1 MRSGN
6 IRGTTMQRKNIVPT
20 LLLLTTLS
28 LAFIFMTA
36 EPVFA
41 ASVTLSPDQGKT
53 ATITSVS
60 GSGFTASTTYNIY
73 FAYNTSYETR
83 TSGTVATD
91 GSISRSITVPEIPG
105 GSYTVRVATPLESAS
120 DTFTVEPQLDL
131 SKTSVVVGEQVTV
144 NGTGFRASRN
154 VTIKFDNRA
163 TETTSTNSKGSFS
176 VRFRIPE
183 SSYGS
188 HEVTADDGT
197 NRLSIGLSVKQLV
210 TISPKSGTIGTKL
223 AVTGT
228 GFRGERAI
236 TITFDGDEVDTNP
249 ASITTGNNGSF
260 TASFQVPACINDTAE
275 VVAGDGKYTATAEFT
290 ILAGITLDPS
300 SANVGDTVS
309 ITGNGFR
316 SSRLITLT
324 LDDEEVDSRPVS
336 IRSDSM
342 GCFEVD
348 FIVPPSTSGVH
359 KVRTDDGSEIAE
371 VSFTTLSTISL
382 SPTGG
387 PINAE
392 VTIKGTGFGSSR
404 VVTIEFDD
412 NHVRTIATDVK
423 GNFTTQFVV
432 PQNRS
437 GKYNVVASDGVA
449 TAGAIFTVTTSIGV
463 TPVTGHVGTVITVNG
478 TGFTG
483 AVTVKYDDLVV
494 ATTTADANGAFSIS
508 FNAPK
513 SIHGHHTVTVS
524 GVINTIEATFT
535 MESDAPPAPTL
546 LLPEN
551 GARQNSR
558 SSFSWGVVND
568 PSGITYTLQI
578 ANDDSFNTLLLEKQG
593 LTQSP
598 YKLSGEEGLSSTDS
612 DAPYYWRV
620 KAVDGASNES
630 AWSTPRSFYV
640 RFIPQWA
647 IYVIIAVIAVV
658 ISVFATRRVYR
669 RS

>member
-1 MRSGN
+1 MN
-6 IRGTTMQRKNIVPT
+6 KRKIVST
-20 LLLLTTLS
+20 ALLLTTLS

-53 ATITSVS
+53 GTTTHVS
-60 GSGFTASTTYNIY
+60 GTGFTASTSYTIY
-73 FAYNTSYETR
+73 FGYNTSYETR

-105 GSYTVRVATPLESAS
+105 GSYTVRVATSSESAS
-120 DTFTVEPQLDL
+120 DTFAVTPQLDL

-144 NGTGFRASRN
+144 NGTGFRASRS
-154 VTIKFDNRA
+154 VTIKFDNRTA
-163 TETTSTNSKGSFS
+163 QTTSTNSKGSFS
-176 VRFRIPE
+176 VKVSIPE
-183 SSYGS
+183 SNYGS

-197 NRLSIGLSVKQLV
+197 NRLSIGLSVKQSA
-210 TISPKSGTIGTKL
+210 TISPKSGPVDTKL
-223 AVTGT
+223 TVTGT
-228 GFRGERAI
+228 GFRDERPI

-249 ASITTGNNGSF
+249 ASITTGENGSF
-260 TASFQVPACINDTAE
+260 TASFQVPTCVNGTVE
-275 VVAGDGKYTATAEFT
+275 VVASDGKYTATAEFT
-290 ILAGITLDPS
+290 IRASITLDPG
-300 SANVGDTVS
+300 SASVGDTVS
-309 ITGNGFR
+309 IIGNGLR
-316 SSRLITLT
+316 ANRLITLT
-324 LDDEEVDSRPVS
+324 FDDEEVDSIPAT
-336 IRSDSM
+336 IRSDST

-348 FIVPPSTSGVH
+348 FTVPPSTNGVH
-359 KVRTDDGSEIAE
+359 EVRADDGAEVAE
-371 VSFTTLSTISL
+371 VSFTTLPLISL
-382 SPTGG
+382 IPTGG

-392 VTIKGTGFGSSR
+392 VTIEGTGFGSDK

-423 GNFTTQFVV
+423 GNFATEFVV
-432 PQNRS
+432 PQTNS
-437 GKYNVVASDGVA
+437 GNYNVVASDGVA
-449 TAGAIFTVTTSIGV
+449 TAGAVFAVTTSIEV
-463 TPVTGHVGTVITVNG
+463 TPVTGHVGTAITVTG

-508 FNAPK
+508 FSAPK

-524 GVINTIEATFT
+524 GVINTIEAIFT
-535 MESDAPPAPTL
+535 MESDAPPTPTL

-558 SSFSWGVVND
+558 PSFSWGAVND
-568 PSGITYTLQI
+568 PSGVTYTLQV
-578 ANDDSFNTLLLEKQG
+578 ATDDSFNTLLLEKPG

-598 YKLSGEEGLSSTDS
+598 YRLVREEGLSSTDS

-630 AWSTPRSFYV
+630 VWSTPRSFYV
-640 RFIPQWA
+640 RFLPQWA
-647 IYVIIAVIAVV
+647 IYVIIAAVAV
-658 ISVFATRRVYR
+658 AISVVATRRVYR
-669 RS
+669 RR